1 MYTYEMIGVAD
12 ENEKTYECKY
22 GTYDKQQGFM
32 LNSEG
37 HKHIYNHGYESLINI
52 LFHENLWKIKEEIK
66 EMTLK
71 ELEEELGYRVR
82 IVDPQPNKELSE
94 KDKKEVDET
103 IDMFGRLFG
112 IKLNPEDYY

>member
-1 MYTYEMIGVAD
+1 MIGVAD
-12 ENEKTYECKY
+12 DNEKTYECKF
-22 GTYDKQQGFM
+22 GTYNNWTGFT

-37 HKHIYNHGYESLINI
+37 HEYIYDHGYESLIDI

-71 ELEEELGYRVR
+71 EVEEELGYRVR

-94 KDKKEVDET
+94 KDKKEIDET

-112 IKLNPEDYY
+112 IKLNPDDFLD

>member
-1 MYTYEMIGVAD
+1 MIGIAD
-12 ENEKTYECKY
+12 ENEKTYACKY
-22 GTYDKQQGFM
+22 GTYDKQLGFM

-37 HKHIYNHGYESLINI
+37 HKYIYDHGYESLINI
-52 LFHENLWKIKEEIK
+52 FFHENLWKIKEEIK

-71 ELEEELGYRVR
+71 EVEEELGYRVR

-94 KDKKEVDET
+94 KDKKEVNET

-112 IKLNPEDYY
+112 IKLNPDDFLD

>member
-1 MYTYEMIGVAD
+1 
-12 ENEKTYECKY
+12 
-22 GTYDKQQGFM
+22 
-32 LNSEG
+32 
-37 HKHIYNHGYESLINI
+37 
-52 LFHENLWKIKEEIK
+52 
-66 EMTLK
+66 MTLK

-82 IVDPQPNKELSE
+82 IIDPQPNKELSE